1 MTQKVVAMANTYT
14 FYGRHFSK
22 STDGKSGIQLT
33 RLAGDQEFLEAA
45 LQYPRD
51 VFIAAEV
58 LRCVPSA
65 FSGPACWLAT
75 RGHRASTLMFAKL
88 LPMVEERLRK
98 PKDISGDAEVRNSH
112 HILTHMLNAV

>member
-14 FYGRHFSK
+14 FYGRHFSE
-22 STDGKSGIQLT
+22 SVDGNSGIQLT
-33 RLAGDQEFLEAA
+33 FLAGDQDFLDAA

-65 FSGPACWLAT
+65 FSGSACWLAT
-75 RGHRASTLMFAKL
+75 RGYRASNLMFAKL
-88 LPMVEERLRK
+88 QPMVEERLRK
-98 PKDISGDAEVRNSH
+98 PKHISGHDEVRNSR